1 MAENIQQEIEDKV
14 IDCINSEIAGRLI
27 IFKPEKN
34 ELGADLAVEKRGE
47 YKGKKIY
54 FKINSLV
61 GPSVADSFIKDFPQD
76 SFAVDNNLY
85 LLFVYFDEVSQKIK
99 DYIWLIPSLQFR
111 DVAETIKPSDGQNLL
126 RFEAPLDVKV
136 KSKFSKFLVET
147 KELGKLVLA
156 ALEKGGKFNF
166 KEIDFSEQSNI
177 NIENLK
183 DFLIEARRNTY
194 ASNNSP
200 VDNPRL
206 LGSTQLEF
214 QKGDYSYRD
223 VYFLGNKR
231 IIGQE
236 IVYQEAT
243 PVWGMN
249 YSGSIIGKL
258 ETVFLKESLF
268 KLSEKCRLGESC
280 EYERRELKYQDNGSG
295 ALELFSGE
303 EKIYSGTKNIY
314 KLNYQGGLISDK
326 L

>member
-14 IDCINSEIAGRLI
+14 IDCINSEVAGRLI

-34 ELGADLAVEKRGE
+34 DLGADLAVEKRGE
-47 YKGKKIY
+47 YKGKEIY

-61 GPSVADSFIKDFPQD
+61 GPSKADTFVEDFLQESFR
-76 SFAVDNNLY
+76 VDKNFY
-85 LLFVYFDEVSQKIK
+85 LLFVYFDEVTQKIK

-111 DVAETIKPSDGQNLL
+111 DIAEIIKSAGGQNLL

-136 KSKFSKFLVET
+136 KNKYSKFLVET
-147 KELGKLVLA
+147 KGLGKLVLD
-156 ALEKGGKFNF
+156 ALEKGGKFNL
-166 KEIDFSEQSNI
+166 KEIDLSEKSNI
-177 NIENLK
+177 NLENLK

-206 LGSTQLEF
+206 LESIQLEF

-231 IIGQE
+231 FMGQE
-236 IVYQEAT
+236 IVYQESK

-249 YSGSIIGKL
+249 YIGGTIGKL
-258 ETVFLKESLF
+258 ETIFLKESLF
-268 KLSEKCRLGESC
+268 KLSEKCRFGEVC
-280 EYERRELKYQDNGSG
+280 EYTRRELKYQDQGVG
-295 ALELFSGE
+295 DLESFSGQ
-303 EKIYSGTKNIY
+303 EKIYSGTKSIY
-314 KLNYQGGLISDK
+314 KLDYQGGLISDK